1 MNRKTANHML
11 VRQFSVT
18 LLVRN
23 SGRSPAAGSGRE
35 QTNGGNEPKVCTRP
49 NPVCRGVEKQSLP
62 TAATDEDALRF
73 GASQRLAARADE
85 PLSV

>member
-1 MNRKTANHML
+1 MTTKGVGGTRAKDCCAQIAL
-11 VRQFSVT
+11 VRAVALT
-18 LLVRN
+18 V
-23 SGRSPAAGSGRE
+23 PD
-35 QTNGGNEPKVCTRP
+35 RP

-85 PLSV
+85 PLSVGMHHRFHPP